1 MGLSAGEQ
9 SVEGWL
15 GVQDARGSVG
25 SSKAGERGLRLP
37 LEGHVVY
44 ITKWIF
50 TMREMERH
58 LKF

>member
-1 MGLSAGEQ
+1 MGWKGGLEFRMPGAVWEAAK
-9 SVEGWL
+9 L
-15 GVQDARGSVG
+15 
-25 SSKAGERGLRLP
+25 ERGLRLP